1 MDSGLLDLLTQCGDT
16 KIVKDSKDYTH
27 NTMYGPSK
35 NWSILDEYQDIFW
48 KKYCELA
55 LDFSKNLSLAEMP
68 RKHMPLIID
77 FIFKFHPSDLEEL
90 EPYNDDFIISIV
102 YCYQQIIA
110 QTLKIDEQCS
120 QLICCVLKAK
130 TVVENNLIVARF
142 RLQFPYCKTVA
153 QIQNHL
159 IRPLALQMLRTTN
172 VFARLESQPQNEW
185 EDIID
190 PLSAEKPVIMYG
202 SSNNENT
209 PKYVLEYIFPEVH
222 KGDDLDSVNIMEL
235 NETFFPRAH
244 EHVGNSTMK
253 EQDMCDETGAINYE
267 FWLPFF
273 LSIYYR
279 REITLPKVEIPKD
292 NLSSSYKNLKS
303 SYMDTD
309 DTTETMTSIFLSM
322 LSKER
327 VMLDH
332 FWLDIGKALYKAFN
346 GEERGLEKWLQISQC
361 RGEGAAIDCQNEY
374 EGFTISNTSIR
385 TLAYYARE
393 DSVKEYEIWHQ
404 KWCFQSLQNALSAT
418 HNDVAEALYRVCW
431 LEFAC
436 SSLGKSTFYQ
446 FRTGTWKL
454 LDSGHSLKSYISGEF
469 ITTLEKFRIDVVT
482 EIRDSTDKSVKES
495 GEATV
500 QKIGNLI
507 KKLKNRSYKGNIYA
521 ECAEKFYIERFD
533 DMLDSNPEIMGCLN
547 CVLEVGDKSVVARQ
561 GKPEDYISI
570 TTGVLWRFDMHERH
584 PIYIKLISY
593 LTKVF
598 PDRELLEYF
607 GKLISASLKG
617 KNADK
622 IFPIHTGKGNN
633 SKSMIKKLIEASFG
647 SHSITIPTT
656 FFTGMKTGGPQP
668 EIARSKYAHI
678 AFFQEPDAETP
689 IKSGTI
695 KELTGG
701 DKFFA
706 RFLQSNGS
714 EIAPMFTLHLMCNT
728 IPIMTDSG
736 DAMKNRVRVLP
747 YLSTWT
753 KNPPKDSD
761 QQYRERM
768 FLLDPGFEKQ
778 ISEMAPAFLWWLVKI
793 MYPKYKAHGI
803 MEPRLVTEYTES
815 YWSENDIYSQY
826 ILENVEK
833 AFHETHN
840 GDKIIDPTAYVSLND
855 LYTRFK
861 DWFKNNYQLK
871 VPDRSIFKNEMEG
884 RVCKS
889 LNRKYFGVRLK
900 APENHM
906 QDF

>member
-1 MDSGLLDLLTQCGDT
+1 MDSGLLDLLNTCTANKD
-16 KIVKDSKDYTH
+16 VKDKDSTH
-27 NTMYGPSK
+27 MTLYGPVK
-35 NWSILDEYQDIFW
+35 NWSVLDENLQNFW
-48 KKYCELA
+48 KEYCELA
-55 LDFSKNLSLAEMP
+55 MDYGKNLCLAEMP
-68 RKHMPLIID
+68 RKHMPLIVD
-77 FIFKFHPSDLEEL
+77 FTFRFHPSDLDEL
-90 EPYNDDFIISIV
+90 DPYSDDFIISIV
-102 YCYQQIIA
+102 YCYQQVIS
-110 QTLKIDEQCS
+110 QTLKLDDQCS

-190 PLSAEKPVIMYG
+190 PLSVENPVTMYG
-202 SSNNENT
+202 SSNTPNT
-209 PKYVLEYIFPEVH
+209 PKYILEYIFPEVH
-222 KGDDLDSVNIMEL
+222 KGDDLESVSILEL
-235 NETFFPRAH
+235 NETFFARAH

-253 EQDMCDETGAINYE
+253 EEYINDEDGNVNYE

-273 LSIYYR
+273 LSVHYR
-279 REITLPKVEIPKD
+279 REITLPKIEVPRE
-292 NLSSSYKNLKS
+292 NLSSSYKNVKS
-303 SYMDTD
+303 SYMDVD
-309 DTTETMTSIFLSM
+309 DTTETMTSTFLSM

-327 VMLDH
+327 IMQDH
-332 FWLDIGKALYKAFN
+332 FWLDIGKALYKSFH
-346 GEERGLEKWLQISQC
+346 GEERGLEKWLQVSQC
-361 RGEGAAIDCQNEY
+361 RGQGAIVDCQNEY
-374 EGFTISNTSIR
+374 ENFSLSNISIR
-385 TLAYYARE
+385 TLAFYARE
-393 DSVKEYEIWHQ
+393 DNPKEYEAWHQ
-404 KWCFQSLQNALSAT
+404 KWCFHSLQNALSAT
-418 HNDVAEALYRVCW
+418 HTDVTEALYRVCW

-436 SSLGKSTFYQ
+436 SNLSKSTMYQ
-446 FRTGTWKL
+446 FRNGTWKL
-454 LDSGHSLKSYISGEF
+454 LDSGHSLKSYISNEF
-469 ITTLEKFRIDVVT
+469 IATLEKFRLDVVT
-482 EIRDSTDKSVKES
+482 EIRDSNDKSTKET
-495 GEATV
+495 GEATIL
-500 QKIGNLI
+500 KIGNLI
-507 KKLKNRSYKGNIYA
+507 KKLKNRSYKSNIYS
-521 ECAEKFYIERFD
+521 ECTEKFYIERFD

-547 CVLEVGDKSVVARQ
+547 CVLEVQDKTIVARQ

-584 PIYIKLISY
+584 PSYVKLISY
-593 LTKVF
+593 LAKVF

-607 GKLISASLKG
+607 GKLIAASLKG

-633 SKSMIKKLIEASFG
+633 SKSMIKKLIEATFG
-647 SHSITIPTT
+647 SHTITIPTT

-706 RFLQSNGS
+706 RFLQSNGG

-753 KNPPKDSD
+753 KNPPKDPD
-761 QQYRERM
+761 QQYRERL

-778 ISEMAPAFLWWLVKI
+778 IVDMAPAFLWWLARI
-793 MYPKYKAHGI
+793 MYPKYKAEGI
-803 MEPRLVTEYTES
+803 PEPELVKQYTES

-833 AFHETHN
+833 AYNVNPMGE
-840 GDKIIDPTAYVSLND
+840 KIVDAYAFVTLND

-871 VPDRSIFKNEMEG
+871 VPDRSIFKNEVEG
-884 RVCKS
+884 RICKS

-900 APENHM
+900 VPENHLE
-906 QDF
+906 DF